1 VWCGVLCGAVLC
13 GVQCVVWCGVL
24 CCVVWCGGVWSACR
38 SLLVIATRDLWVAGP
53 LTTAPH

>member
-1 VWCGVLCGAVLC
+1 MLCGAVLC